1 MNTAA
6 RAAEAIRQE
15 QQLIMEQMGLELKR
29 NNDNNH
35 NNNNNSNNDES
46 NNNENNNNEN
56 NDKNYSENRHE
67 KELGQNEVISHKL
80 QKNQSI
86 ESKSR

>member
-35 NNNNNSNNDES
+35 NNNNNSNNDD
-46 NNNENNNNEN
+46 N
-56 NDKNYSENRHE
+56 NDNNYN
-67 KELGQNEVISHKL
+67 
-80 QKNQSI
+80 
-86 ESKSR
+86 